1 MSSEGGDE
9 FELFR
14 SKLENVYSSNDYCKT
29 FMNSKDSGWFE
40 TCGDINEQCDI
51 PDDFKML
58 PNNNSVDV
66 MNFLGI
72 QRAEP
77 LRIEHD
83 WD

>member
-40 TCGDINEQCDI
+40 TCGDINEVSC
-51 PDDFKML
+51 
-58 PNNNSVDV
+58 SCSC
-66 MNFLGI
+66 
-72 QRAEP
+72 R
-77 LRIEHD
+77 
-83 WD
+83 